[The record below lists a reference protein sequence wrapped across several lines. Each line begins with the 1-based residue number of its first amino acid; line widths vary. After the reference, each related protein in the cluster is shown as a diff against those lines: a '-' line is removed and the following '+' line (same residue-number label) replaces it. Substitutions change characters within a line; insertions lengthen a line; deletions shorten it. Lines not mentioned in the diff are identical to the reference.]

1 MKFHV
6 FKFSEAENGH
16 YFLFISPFNGDNIDL
31 VSESIEHYISNEL
44 TPMNQYLNNID
55 FSTVKVEKVQMNPID
70 VINKSFQPDEKNML
84 ISSSFV
90 SLKPLPPPPK
100 VKKAPKPKAD
110 KPVKEKKEPK
120 QRAKKGTQNV
130 QISTEPVIVDKYRK
144 SFLW

>member
-1 MKFHV
+1 MNFHV
-6 FKFSEAENGH
+6 FKFSEAENGFYF
-16 YFLFISPFNGDNIDL
+16 YFLSPFNGDNIDL

-90 SLKPLPPPPK
+90 SLIPPPPPPK

-120 QRAKKGTQNV
+120 QRAKKGTPNV
-130 QISTEPVIVDKYRK
+130 QISTEPVIVDMNK
-144 SFLW
+144 

>member
-1 MKFHV
+1 MNFHV

-16 YFLFISPFNGDNIDL
+16 YFFLISPFNGDNIDL
-31 VSESIEHYISNEL
+31 MSESIEHYISNEL

-90 SLKPLPPPPK
+90 SLIPPPPPPK
-100 VKKAPKPKAD
+100 VKKAPKSKAD

-130 QISTEPVIVDKYRK
+130 QISTEPVIVDMNK
-144 SFLW
+144 